1 MCIIRGPQFGSLRSC
16 GCALG
21 RLSAN
26 DGAGA
31 HRPLSLVVPGCLSRE
46 IVCRRWVRCTSS
58 AVPVGR
64 AAFKLLTVCQVA
76 RFCRASRPRGRQ
88 LNRCI
93 PGNQVALYT
102 LSMAICHTEARVHA
116 YAAARQTWRAALAVR
131 RFFFFFFGYGVG
143 FWRLIWVPPRRR
155 ISELPSECK
164 RPTWIKSWL
173 P

>member
-31 HRPLSLVVPGCLSRE
+31 HRPLSLVVPGCRSRE

-76 RFCRASRPRGRQ
+76 RFCRASWPRGRQ

-93 PGNQVALYT
+93 PGYQVALYT
-102 LSMAICHTEARVHA
+102 PSMTFCHPEASIHA
-116 YAAARQTWRAALAVR
+116 QAAARQTWRAAWQ
-131 RFFFFFFGYGVG
+131 FGIFSQFFGYSKYPG
-143 FWRLIWVPPRRR
+143 
-155 ISELPSECK
+155 
-164 RPTWIKSWL
+164 
-173 P
+173 

>member
-1 MCIIRGPQFGSLRSC
+1 MFGCSIFLDLFRGRGSGVHHPRSPVWQFALLC
-16 GCALG
+16 CALG

-31 HRPLSLVVPGCLSRE
+31 HRPLSLVVPGCRSRE

-102 LSMAICHTEARVHA
+102 LSMASCHTEARVHA
-116 YAAARQTWRAALAVR
+116 YAAARQTWRAALAVWD
-131 RFFFFFFGYGVG
+131 FFFWG
-143 FWRLIWVPPRRR
+143 
-155 ISELPSECK
+155 
-164 RPTWIKSWL
+164 T
-173 P
+173 